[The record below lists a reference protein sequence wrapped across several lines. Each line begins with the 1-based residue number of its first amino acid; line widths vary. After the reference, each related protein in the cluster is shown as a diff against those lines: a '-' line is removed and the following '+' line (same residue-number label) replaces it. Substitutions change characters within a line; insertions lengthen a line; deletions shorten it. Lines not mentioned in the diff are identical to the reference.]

1 MAEALDS
8 HKSLFSAFP
17 IAGPCFFF
25 FFLACVILLILPGC
39 FQHLHGGPTCVC
51 ARIFKS
57 SARLLG
63 RQHVWNAKKRN
74 KELIVG
80 WVKHQDGSEPTSESV
95 IKSPQ
100 WWLLE
105 ILSVCE
111 RSWADR
117 FRERCFFVT
126 RGSEDDP
133 SGTCSLNAVLGS
145 HLLSS

>member
-1 MAEALDS
+1 MAKAPDS

-17 IAGPCFFF
+17 IAGPFFF
-25 FFLACVILLILPGC
+25 FFRACVILLILQGC
-39 FQHLHGGPTCVC
+39 FQHLHSGPTCVYT
-51 ARIFKS
+51 RIFKLS
-57 SARLLG
+57 PRLLG

-80 WVKHQDGSEPTSESV
+80 WVKHQDGSEPTSETV
-95 IKSPQ
+95 IKSSQ

-117 FRERCFFVT
+117 FRECYF
-126 RGSEDDP
+126 
-133 SGTCSLNAVLGS
+133 L
-145 HLLSS
+145 